1 MTTAAQYKQRRVV
14 VTGIGAVTP
23 IGLSAKEFWANAI
36 AGKSGAAKIASFDA
50 SDYDTKIACEVK
62 GFNPLDFMD
71 KKTSN
76 RMDLFTQYA
85 MACAEMAVKDSCLN
99 LEKEDRERIGV
110 IFGSGIG
117 GMWTWHRQMQT
128 VYQTGGPHRI
138 SPFFVPMMIA
148 DIAAGCISMRFQVKG
163 PNYATT
169 SACATSSHAIAD
181 AFMLIQRN
189 DADVIFT
196 GGSEAAVCPMGV
208 GGFNAMKALSTR
220 NDEPE
225 KASRPFDAQRDGFVI
240 GEGAGILILE
250 ELDHAL
256 TRGARIYAE
265 LSGIGL
271 TADAYH
277 ITAPAP
283 GGEGAIRSMRLC
295 MKDAGVK
302 PEEVD
307 YINAHGTSTPFN
319 DKSET
324 QAIKAVFGEHAYR
337 LGISSTKSMT
347 GHLLGAAGAIEAIV
361 AVLSTYDNIMPPTI
375 NYEFPDP
382 DCDLNYLP
390 NKAVKKTVRVAIS
403 NTFGFG
409 GHNASLLFKGFQRN

>member
-1 MTTAAQYKQRRVV
+1 VTTAAQFKQRRVV

-23 IGLSAKEFWANAI
+23 IGLSAKEFWENAI

-250 ELDHAL
+250 ELEHAL

-347 GHLLGAAGAIEAIV
+347 GHLLGAAGAVEAIV

-409 GHNASLLFKGFQRN
+409 GHNASILFKGFQRN

>member
-1 MTTAAQYKQRRVV
+1 MKNDKRRVV
-14 VTGIGAVTP
+14 VTGLGAITP
-23 IGLSAKEFWANAI
+23 IGLCVQEFWENSLS
-36 AGKSGAAKIASFDA
+36 GKSGAGKITSFDV
-50 SDYDTKIACEVK
+50 SQYDTKIACEVK
-62 GFNPLDFMD
+62 GFNPLNFVD
-71 KKTSN
+71 KKTAN

-85 MACAEMAVKDSCLN
+85 IASAIMAVKDADLN
-99 LEKEDRERIGV
+99 LEKTDKERIGV

-128 VYQTGGPHRI
+128 MYETGGPHRI

-148 DIAAGCISMRFQVKG
+148 DIAAGYISMHFQVKG

-181 AFMLIQRN
+181 AYILIQRG
-189 DADVIFT
+189 DADIIFT
-196 GGSEAAVCPMGV
+196 GGSEAAICPMGV

-225 KASRPFDAQRDGFVI
+225 KASRPFDAQRDGFVM
-240 GEGAGILILE
+240 GEGAGMLILE
-250 ELDHAL
+250 DLEHAL
-256 TRGARIYAE
+256 KRGARIYAE

-277 ITAPAP
+277 ITQPAP

-295 MKDAGVK
+295 LSDAGLR
-302 PEEVD
+302 PEVID

-324 QAIKAVFGEHAYR
+324 EAIKAVFGEHAYK
-337 LGISSTKSMT
+337 LHISSTKSMT
-347 GHLLGAAGAIEAIV
+347 GHLLGAAGAIEAIIT
-361 AVLSTYDNIMPPTI
+361 VLSIYHDMIPPTI
-375 NYEFPDP
+375 NYEYPDP
-382 DCDLNYLP
+382 ECDLNYVP
-390 NKAVKKTVRVAIS
+390 NKYIKKPVGAAIS

-409 GHNASLLFKGFQRN
+409 GHNASLLFTKFQQN

>member
-1 MTTAAQYKQRRVV
+1 MRNHQRRVV
-14 VTGIGAVTP
+14 ITGLGTITP
-23 IGLSAKEFWANAI
+23 IGLTLKEFWENSLC
-36 AGKSGAAKIASFDA
+36 GKSGAGKITSFDA
-50 SDYDTKIACEVK
+50 SQYDTKIACEVK
-62 GFNPLDFMD
+62 GFDPLNHMD
-71 KKTSN
+71 KKAAQ
-76 RMDLFTQYA
+76 RMDPFTQYA
-85 MACAEMAVKDSCLN
+85 MAVAEMAEKDSGLD
-99 LEKEDRERIGV
+99 LETENKERIGV

-128 VYQTGGPHRI
+128 MHETGGPHRI

-148 DIAAGCISMRFQVKG
+148 DIAAGHISMRYQVKG

-181 AFMLIQRN
+181 AMMIIQRG
-189 DADVIFT
+189 DADVMFT
-196 GGSEAAVCPMGV
+196 GGSEAAITPRGV

-225 KASRPFDAQRDGFVI
+225 KASRPFDAKRDGFVM
-240 GEGAGILILE
+240 GEGGGMLILE
-250 ELDHAL
+250 ELGHAVK
-256 TRGARIYAE
+256 RGARIYGE
-265 LSGIGL
+265 LAGIGM

-295 MKDAGVK
+295 IQDAGMR
-302 PEEVD
+302 PEDVD

-324 QAIKAVFGEHAYR
+324 QAIKAVFGDHAYK
-337 LGISSTKSMT
+337 LHVSSTKSMT
-347 GHLLGAAGAIEAIV
+347 GHLLGAAGAVEAV
-361 AVLSTYDNIMPPTI
+361 ATVLAIFHDTMPPTI
-375 NYEFPDP
+375 NYEVPDP
-382 DCDLNYLP
+382 ECDLHYVP
-390 NKAVKKTVRVAIS
+390 NKSIKKNVTVAIS

-409 GHNASLLFKGFQRN
+409 GHNASLLIKKFRDN